1 MCANCGAA
9 LTGAYCAQ
17 CGQKV
22 KPLDPTLRELAGD
35 VAGELTDVDGRLL
48 RSVRYLFTRP
58 GFLSREHAEG
68 RRVSYVS
75 PLRLY
80 LFFSVLFFAAA
91 SLVARREGMFA
102 PEVEP
107 GETALAVGAQD
118 TFDTWLPRIMF
129 VLVPLCGLCVMAFTR
144 SARRHYPVHFHFG
157 LHLHAFWF
165 ALFALMAPLEWVVS
179 KRVSDG
185 MSIGRVLVLVVYGV
199 IAFRTAY
206 GGGWWR
212 SLGRTVG
219 VFVSYMLLVG
229 LALGAVIAGGTVF
242 TAQ

>member
-1 MCANCGAA
+1 MSDAAPDAERCANCQTP
-9 LTGAYCAQ
+9 LTGAFCAH
-17 CGQKV
+17 CGQKA
-22 KPLDPTLRELAGD
+22 KPLDPTVRELAAD
-35 VAGELTDVDGRLL
+35 TLGEVTDVDGKLL

-68 RRVSYVS
+68 RRASYVS
-75 PLRLY
+75 PVRLY
-80 LFFSVLFFAAA
+80 LVSSVAFFAAA

-102 PEVEP
+102 PETTP
-107 GETALAVGAQD
+107 GEAALAFNAQD

-144 SARRHYPVHFHFG
+144 SARRHYPAHFHFS

-179 KRVSDG
+179 KGISDA
-185 MSIGRVLVLVVYGV
+185 MSIGRVVVLLVYGV
-199 IAFRTAY
+199 IAFRSAY

-212 SLGRTVG
+212 SIGRTAGAFVG
-219 VFVSYMLLVG
+219 S
-229 LALGAVIAGGTVF
+229 ALISSPPAGS
-242 TAQ
+242 

>member
-1 MCANCGAA
+1 MCANCGAP

-35 VAGELTDVDGRLL
+35 VAGELTDVDGRLF
-48 RSVRYLFTRP
+48 RTVRYLFTRP

-68 RRVSYVS
+68 RRARYVS

-80 LFFSVLFFAAA
+80 LVFSVLFFAAA
-91 SLVARREGMFA
+91 SLVTRREGMFA
-102 PEVEP
+102 PETP
-107 GETALAVGAQD
+107 GEAALAVNAQD

-165 ALFALMAPLEWVVS
+165 ALFAFMAPLEWVVN
-179 KRVSDG
+179 KPVSDA
-185 MSIGRVLVLVVYGV
+185 MSIGRVVVLHVYGV

-219 VFVSYMLLVG
+219 VFGSYMLLVG
-229 LALGAVIAGGTVF
+229 LALGAVIAGGAIF